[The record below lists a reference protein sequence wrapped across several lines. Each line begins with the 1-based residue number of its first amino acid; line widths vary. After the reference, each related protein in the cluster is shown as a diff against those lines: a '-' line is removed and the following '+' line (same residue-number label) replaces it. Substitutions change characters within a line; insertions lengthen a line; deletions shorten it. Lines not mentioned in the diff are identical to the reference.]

1 MKKTQIL
8 VGSFLLALL
17 LGIGIYIF
25 WNSKDTK
32 PLSQTSLAEI
42 QEPSS
47 TQSGAASLSRALS
60 LEKQIQLEQISEI
73 YEVQESSHLT
83 LIIESFQKYKA
94 DFSLIDAQ
102 KVHEVLQTHPSQDSL
117 KSQLQALTGISL
129 LKNDLEKLQNSY
141 KNLQEE
147 KQLEQ
152 ERLELFAEAQEREVR
167 TANEQLLEMILRNS
181 IETFGA
187 SESFANTNTLIKNIQ
202 ESLLKPQNIFDTQIF
217 NTHVKQKT
225 FLKTQLEKHIFG
237 TTLSNEQKEELQET
251 ILKNI
256 LE

>member
-1 MKKTQIL
+1 MKKTQIV
-8 VGSFLLALL
+8 VGTLLLALL

-25 WNSKDTK
+25 WNLKDTK

-60 LEKQIQLEQISEI
+60 LEKQIQLDQISEI

-94 DFSLIDAQ
+94 DFSYTDAQ
-102 KVHEVLQTHPSQDSL
+102 KVHEILQAHPTQESLESQI
-117 KSQLQALTGISL
+117 QALTGISL
-129 LKNDLEKLQNSY
+129 LKNDLTKLQSSY
-141 KNLQEE
+141 MDLQEE
-147 KQLEQ
+147 KELEQ

-167 TANEQLLEMILRNS
+167 AANEQLLEMILRNS

-187 SESFANTNTLIKNIQ
+187 SQSLANTDTLIKNIQ
-202 ESLLKPQNIFDTQIF
+202 ESLLKPQNIFDTEVF

-225 FLKTQLEKHIFG
+225 FLKTHLEKNIFG
-237 TTLSNEQKEELQET
+237 TTLSSEQKEELQEI